1 MRLRIIGS
9 DRTLKTLR
17 EGREF
22 GPLFTGA
29 DGSGEAS
36 TPLMLRAAL
45 DHDEGTPDDLVPGLE
60 AGDLGRWRTNL
71 AMGIACGVVV
81 HHIDDDQDVDR
92 LVKWARRVRD
102 FGREELQQDQRP
114 KACWDVIVCMTT
126 ELPGSRVHRAFQELQ
141 ELSLLDGSEAYSG
154 RMFRRFFLMT
164 PRLRDASDGTPL
176 EAKILWSRQVARLL
190 AHLHLEAASGKWKQ
204 DRRQELAIHA
214 WSASVLE
221 LRVHSDSELRSA
233 MVEALKPFDGR
244 SRDPDSEYPAPI
256 PPRREN
262 TGGGT
267 NVPLQQVEHEPLTA
281 FAEAPGG
288 YFSRQVEKRLG
299 SIDPTTG
306 VIDWRG
312 KNRERAWKFGEDVA
326 DANADGDDGSNLHD
340 SSVWQAVRDDPSSLW
355 EHAHTAD
362 LDELKK
368 DMERANSAIDT
379 MLREDR
385 RFDEQWLGLAPK
397 VVELD
402 RARKNFVDLRW
413 RLVAGL
419 VVGSL
424 LGTVTTMVLSNVGF
438 GPLPSMLGG
447 SGAGVVA
454 IATALASYFLER
466 RAGDHG
472 VSEIQARFN
481 TFSKGADERIKARR
495 DLTSDGRKIVGK
507 MRHES
512 AWHSTMLLK
521 HRLMAMINFA
531 YAGCMD
537 RLADAPPDAGI
548 NPTLAN
554 EAIEIGTI
562 TITKEK
568 QKELEERTRKNWIIF
583 STEEDDTLSGR
594 YRVSEVV
601 HHVQRHFSDV
611 LKTFLGH
618 SGVTDVQP
626 KLKSWAESH
635 RGKDRGNGEFP
646 ALSVQTGLYQGGK
659 HVEPLT
665 KVWVSELL
673 LVGRPPNSEH
683 CEEHP
688 LSALATGVAALHVD
702 WISVKW
708 DDDRRQWMELE
719 GTA

>member
-1 MRLRIIGS
+1 VRLRIIGS
-9 DRTLKTLR
+9 DRTLKALR
-17 EGREF
+17 ESREF

-29 DGSGEAS
+29 GGSDEAS

-45 DHDEGTPDDLVPGLE
+45 DHDDGTPDDLVPSLE

-71 AMGIACGVVV
+71 ATGIMCGVVV

-114 KACWDVIVCMTT
+114 KTCWDVIVCMTA
-126 ELPGSRVHRAFQELQ
+126 ELPGSRVHRAFQELH
-141 ELSLLDGSEAYSG
+141 ELSLFDGKAAWSG

-176 EAKILWSRQVARLL
+176 EAKALWSRQVARLL
-190 AHLHLEAASGKWKQ
+190 AHLHLEAASGKWEDDQ
-204 DRRQELAIHA
+204 REDLAIHA

-221 LRVHSDSELRSA
+221 LRVQSDSNLRRA
-233 MVEALKPFDGR
+233 IEEALKPFDGR
-244 SRDPDSEYPAPI
+244 SRDPDSEDAAANA
-256 PPRREN
+256 PRREN

-267 NVPLQQVEHEPLTA
+267 NVPLQQVEHETLTA

-288 YFSRQVEKRLG
+288 YFSKQVEKRLG
-299 SIDPTTG
+299 SINHTTG

-312 KNRERAWKFGEDVA
+312 KNRERARKFGKDVA
-326 DANADGDDGSNLHD
+326 DANADGDGGSNPHD
-340 SSVWQAVRDDPSSLW
+340 TSVWQEVRDDPSSLW
-355 EHAHTAD
+355 KHTHTAD

-368 DMERANSAIDT
+368 DMEGANSAIDT

-385 RFDEQWLGLAPK
+385 IFDEQWLGLAPK
-397 VVELD
+397 VDELD

-454 IATALASYFLER
+454 IATAVASYFLER
-466 RAGDHG
+466 QSGDRG

-481 TFSKGADERIKARR
+481 MFSKGADERIKARR

-554 EAIEIGTI
+554 EAIENWPINI
-562 TITKEK
+562 PEEQQQKEEK
-568 QKELEERTRKNWIIF
+568 QTVENWTTF
-583 STEEDDTLSGR
+583 SLKEDDTLSGR

-601 HHVQRHFSDV
+601 HHVQRRFSDV
-611 LKTFLGH
+611 LKTFLGC
-618 SGVTDVQP
+618 SVVTDVEP
-626 KLKSWAESH
+626 KLKPWAEN
-635 RGKDRGNGEFP
+635 RRKDRESGVLP
-646 ALSVQTGLYQGGK
+646 ALSVQTGLSHDLDHGK
-659 HVEPLT
+659 SLT

-673 LVGRPPNSEH
+673 PVGRESLDEKFEQH
-683 CEEHP
+683 R
-688 LSALATGVAALHVD
+688 LSALATRVAALHVD

-708 DDDRRQWMELE
+708 DDGERQWLELD
-719 GTA
+719 GKS

>member
-9 DRTLKTLR
+9 DRTLKALR
-17 EGREF
+17 ESREF

-29 DGSGEAS
+29 GGSDEAS

-45 DHDEGTPDDLVPGLE
+45 DHEDGTPDDLVPSLE

-71 AMGIACGVVV
+71 ATGIMCGVVV

-92 LVKWARRVRD
+92 LVKWARRIRD

-114 KACWDVIVCMTT
+114 KTCWDVIVCMTA
-126 ELPGSRVHRAFQELQ
+126 ELPGSRVHRAFQELH
-141 ELSLLDGSEAYSG
+141 ELSLFDGSAEDSG

-176 EAKILWSRQVARLL
+176 EAKALWSRQVARLL
-190 AHLHLEAASGKWKQ
+190 AHLHLEAASGDWKPN
-204 DRRQELAIHA
+204 RRSDLAIHA

-221 LRVHSDSELRSA
+221 LRFQSDSELRSA
-233 MVEALKPFDGR
+233 IAEVLKPFDGR
-244 SRDPDSEYPAPI
+244 SRESNSEDAAPI
-256 PPRREN
+256 PTRREN

-267 NVPLQQVEHEPLTA
+267 NVPLQQVEHEPLSG

-288 YFSRQVEKRLG
+288 YFSKQVEKRLG
-299 SIDPTTG
+299 SIDHTTG

-312 KNRERAWKFGEDVA
+312 KNRERARKFGKDVA
-326 DANADGDDGSNLHD
+326 DANADGDGGSNPHD
-340 SSVWQAVRDDPSSLW
+340 TSVWQEVRDNPSSLW
-355 EHAHTAD
+355 KHAHTAD

-368 DMERANSAIDT
+368 DMEEANSAIDT

-385 RFDEQWLGLAPK
+385 IFDEQWLGLAPK

-413 RLVAGL
+413 RLLAGL

-466 RAGDHG
+466 HSGDRG

-481 TFSKGADERIKARR
+481 TFAGGVDERIKARR

-554 EAIEIGTI
+554 EAIEIGPISIPGELT
-562 TITKEK
+562 TKQGK
-568 QKELEERTRKNWIIF
+568 QTLETWTTF
-583 STEEDDTLSGR
+583 STGEDDTLSGR
-594 YRVSEVV
+594 YRASEVV
-601 HHVQRHFSDV
+601 HHVQRRFGEV
-611 LKTFLGH
+611 LKTFLGQK
-618 SGVTDVQP
+618 SDTYVKP
-626 KLKSWAESH
+626 KLEEWAN
-635 RGKDRGNGEFP
+635 RRFKDRESGEYP
-646 ALSVQTGLYQGGK
+646 ALSVQTGLHSGGTPEERGK
-659 HVEPLT
+659 T
-665 KVWVSELL
+665 VWVSELL
-673 LVGRPPNSEH
+673 PVGPEPLDKKFEQHR
-683 CEEHP
+683 
-688 LSALATGVAALHVD
+688 LSALATRVAALHVY

-708 DDDRRQWMELE
+708 DDDGRQWLELE
-719 GTA
+719 GKS

>member
-45 DHDEGTPDDLVPGLE
+45 DHHEGTPDDLVPGLE

-71 AMGIACGVVV
+71 ATGIECGVVV
-81 HHIDDDQDVDR
+81 HHIDDDQGLDR

-102 FGREELQQDQRP
+102 FGSEELQPDQRP

-126 ELPGSRVHRAFQELQ
+126 ELPGSLVHRAFQALH

-176 EAKILWSRQVARLL
+176 EAKVLWSRQVARLL
-190 AHLHLEAASGKWKQ
+190 AHLHLEAASGEWKQ
-204 DRRQELAIHA
+204 DRRPDVAIHA
-214 WSASVLE
+214 WSASILE
-221 LRVHSDSELRSA
+221 LRVQSDSQLRSA
-233 MVEALKPFDGR
+233 IKKVLEPLDGR
-244 SRDPDSEYPAPI
+244 SRDLDSEHAAAI

-267 NVPLQQVEHEPLTA
+267 NVSLQQIEHEPLTA

-288 YFSRQVEKRLG
+288 YFSKQVEKRLG

-312 KNRERAWKFGEDVA
+312 KNRERARKFGEDVA
-326 DANADGDDGSNLHD
+326 DANADGDESSNPHD
-340 SSVWQAVRDDPSSLW
+340 SSVWQAVRANPSSLW
-355 EHAHTAD
+355 KHAHTAD

-368 DMERANSAIDT
+368 DMEGANSAIDT

-385 RFDEQWLGLAPK
+385 SFDEQWLGLAPK

-402 RARKNFVDLRW
+402 RARKHFVDLRW

-466 RAGDHG
+466 RAGDRG
-472 VSEIQARFN
+472 VSEIQARVN
-481 TFSKGADERIKARR
+481 TFSKVADERIKARR

-521 HRLMAMINFA
+521 QRLMAMINFA

-537 RLADAPPDAGI
+537 RLADAPPDAGLD
-548 NPTLAN
+548 PTLTN
-554 EAIEIGTI
+554 EAIVIGANNIPEELVIEQGNQTLE
-562 TITKEK
+562 TWTTFSTKED
-568 QKELEERTRKNWIIF
+568 EA
-583 STEEDDTLSGR
+583 LSGR

-601 HHVQRHFSDV
+601 HHVQRRFGDV
-611 LKTFLGH
+611 LKTFLGRI
-618 SGVTDVQP
+618 GDADVKP
-626 KLKSWAESH
+626 KLEQWANKRLEARKS
-635 RGKDRGNGEFP
+635 GEYP
-646 ALSVQTGLYQGGK
+646 ALSVQTGLYSGQRPEESVK
-659 HVEPLT
+659 P
-665 KVWVSELL
+665 VWVSELL
-673 LVGRPPNSEH
+673 PVGQLLDDRLYKKH
-683 CEEHP
+683 R
-688 LSALATGVAALHVD
+688 LSALATRVAALHVY

-708 DDDRRQWMELE
+708 DVDGRQWLELK

>member
-1 MRLRIIGS
+1 VRLRIIGS
-9 DRTLKTLR
+9 DRTLKALR
-17 EGREF
+17 ESREF

-29 DGSGEAS
+29 GGSDEAS

-45 DHDEGTPDDLVPGLE
+45 DHDEGTSDDLVPGLE

-71 AMGIACGVVV
+71 ATGIMCGVVV

-114 KACWDVIVCMTT
+114 KTCWDVIVCMTA
-126 ELPGSRVHRAFQELQ
+126 ELPGSRVHRAFQELH
-141 ELSLLDGSEAYSG
+141 ELSLFDGKAAWSG

-176 EAKILWSRQVARLL
+176 EAKALWSRQVARLL
-190 AHLHLEAASGKWKQ
+190 AHLHLEAASGKWEDDQ
-204 DRRQELAIHA
+204 REDLAIHA

-221 LRVHSDSELRSA
+221 LRVQSDSNLRRA
-233 MVEALKPFDGR
+233 IEEALKPFDGR
-244 SRDPDSEYPAPI
+244 SRDPDSEDAAANA
-256 PPRREN
+256 PRREN

-267 NVPLQQVEHEPLTA
+267 NVPLQQVEHETLTA

-288 YFSRQVEKRLG
+288 YFSKQVEKRLG
-299 SIDPTTG
+299 SINHTTG

-312 KNRERAWKFGEDVA
+312 KNRERARKFGKDVA
-326 DANADGDDGSNLHD
+326 DANADGDGGSNPHD
-340 SSVWQAVRDDPSSLW
+340 TSVWQEVRDDPSSLW
-355 EHAHTAD
+355 KHAHTAD

-368 DMERANSAIDT
+368 DMEEANSAIDT

-385 RFDEQWLGLAPK
+385 IFDEQWLGLLPK

-413 RLVAGL
+413 RLLAGL

-466 RAGDHG
+466 HSGDRG

-481 TFSKGADERIKARR
+481 TFARGADERIKARR

-521 HRLMAMINFA
+521 RRLMAMINFA

-554 EAIEIGTI
+554 EAIEIGRISI
-562 TITKEK
+562 TGELTKELDK
-568 QKELEERTRKNWIIF
+568 TLETWTTF
-583 STEEDDTLSGR
+583 STGEDDTLSGR
-594 YRVSEVV
+594 YRASEVV
-601 HHVQRHFSDV
+601 HHVQRRFGEV
-611 LKTFLGH
+611 LKTFLGQSH
-618 SGVTDVQP
+618 DAAIKPT
-626 KLKSWAESH
+626 LEEWANGRS
-635 RGKDRGNGEFP
+635 KDRESSEYP
-646 ALSVQTGLYQGGK
+646 ALSVQTGQHSGRPPEEWGK
-659 HVEPLT
+659 T
-665 KVWVSELL
+665 VWVSELL
-673 LVGRPPNSEH
+673 PVGPEPLDKKFEQHR
-683 CEEHP
+683 
-688 LSALATGVAALHVD
+688 LSALATRVAALHVY

-708 DDDRRQWMELE
+708 DDDGRQWLELE
-719 GTA
+719 GKS